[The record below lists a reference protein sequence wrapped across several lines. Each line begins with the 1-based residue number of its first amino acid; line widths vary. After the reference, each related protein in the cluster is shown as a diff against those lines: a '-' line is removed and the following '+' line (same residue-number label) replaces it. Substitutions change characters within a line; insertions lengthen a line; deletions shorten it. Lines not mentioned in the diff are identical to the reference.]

1 MSEENQNSSQEKTE
15 QPTQRRIDKAKEE
28 GKTVTSKE
36 MYVFSSVIMLF
47 VVIYF
52 FSYNFNYILANWRD
66 MFYFLNLPIDNNS
79 PLLAI
84 KKSFYKVFLVSL
96 IIGVPVLILT
106 IFTQSLVGG
115 ITFSFKAIEWKSS
128 KLDPIQGLK
137 RIFSVKGL
145 VELLKSILK
154 VALLFGVS
162 FYILYI
168 KTDDIIQLSTEKFEH
183 SLVTAAGFFP
193 LLILVL
199 LIVLLLI
206 AILDWTW
213 QKYSFIKSLRMSRQ
227 DLKDENKETEG
238 SPEVKA
244 KIKRLQLETVRKAIK
259 QAEAVE
265 EVKNAN
271 AVIVNPTHFA
281 VALKYDV
288 GAPGAPTVLSMGRG
302 QIAQKIIE
310 KAKENKITVF
320 RHKLLARALY
330 FTSEIGSE
338 ISEKLYTAVAIALA
352 YIYKIN
358 NGENLEEPD
367 IQIPDEL
374 MFNEDGAQINENDKK

>member
-1 MSEENQNSSQEKTE
+1 M
-15 QPTQRRIDKAKEE
+15 
-28 GKTVTSKE
+28 
-36 MYVFSSVIMLF
+36 
-47 VVIYF
+47 
-52 FSYNFNYILANWRD
+52 
-66 MFYFLNLPIDNNS
+66 
-79 PLLAI
+79 
-84 KKSFYKVFLVSL
+84 VSI
-96 IIGVPVLILT
+96 IIGIPVLILT
-106 IFTQSLVGG
+106 VFTQMYVGG
-115 ITFSFKAIEWKSS
+115 ITFSIKAIEWKTS
-128 KLDPIQGLK
+128 KINPIEGLK

-154 VALLFGVS
+154 VVLLFGVS

-168 KTDDIIQLSTEKFEH
+168 KTSDIIQISTETFEK

-193 LLILVL
+193 FLILVL
-199 LIVLLLI
+199 IIVLLLI

-244 KIKRLQLETVRKAIK
+244 KIKRLQLETVKKAIK
-259 QAEAVE
+259 QSESVE

-288 GAPGAPTVLSMGRG
+288 GSPGAPKVLSMGRG
-302 QIAQKIIE
+302 LIAQKIIE
-310 KAKENKITVF
+310 MAKENNITVF
-320 RHKLLARALY
+320 RHKLLARALF
-330 FTSEIGSE
+330 FTSDIGSE

-358 NGENLEEPD
+358 NGENIAEPD
-367 IQIPDEL
+367 IEIPNEL
-374 MFNEDGAQINENDKK
+374 EFNEDGTQKK